1 MFANVSDL
9 LGVLVGDSSFDDNL
23 LMLSYMSDLVGMVM
37 SHGGLDASVD
47 NMPVDYIKD
56 PQVNVVRTD
65 TVSLHDHF
73 DLMLQLLG
81 RHLLASQF
89 VQGEDQSSRVLVA
102 LEILEHLVGNLG
114 GLQDLGDFLDP
125 PDVVDLLD
133 DDLFLVLVL
142 HFVDLV
148 QHLLD
153 VNHGLH

>member
-1 MFANVSDL
+1 M
-9 LGVLVGDSSFDDNL
+9 
-23 LMLSYMSDLVGMVM
+23 
-37 SHGGLDASVD
+37 
-47 NMPVDYIKD
+47 
-56 PQVNVVRTD
+56 
-65 TVSLHDHF
+65 
-73 DLMLQLLG
+73 
-81 RHLLASQF
+81 
-89 VQGEDQSSRVLVA
+89 LVA

-133 DDLFLVLVL
+133 VDLFLVLVL

>member
-47 NMPVDYIKD
+47 NMPVDDIKD

-81 RHLLASQF
+81 
-89 VQGEDQSSRVLVA
+89 
-102 LEILEHLVGNLG
+102 
-114 GLQDLGDFLDP
+114 
-125 PDVVDLLD
+125 
-133 DDLFLVLVL
+133 
-142 HFVDLV
+142 
-148 QHLLD
+148 
-153 VNHGLH
+153 